1 MIDTVALLH
10 YILSKLVVLLIK
22 QSFSK
27 GRPKSGL
34 FLCLKFE
41 VAMISEKGLSLVR
54 QFEGLRTTAYKC
66 SAGVWTIGYGH
77 TQQVKAGQVITKTQA
92 DAFLQ
97 LDISKADAAIQRLVK
112 VPINQNERDALAS
125 FIFNLG
131 AGAFESST
139 LLKKINEG
147 DKQSAA
153 NEFLKWDKFRNPV
166 TKKLET
172 LTGLTKRRVAE
183 KSLFESNAL

>member
-1 MIDTVALLH
+1 MPTYWVA
-10 YILSKLVVLLIK
+10 
-22 QSFSK
+22 K
-27 GRPKSGL
+27 G
-34 FLCLKFE
+34 
-41 VAMISEKGLSLVR
+41 
-54 QFEGLRTTAYKC
+54 
-66 SAGVWTIGYGH
+66 
-77 TQQVKAGQVITKTQA
+77 
-92 DAFLQ
+92 FLQ
-97 LDISKADAAIQRLVK
+97 K
-112 VPINQNERDALAS
+112 NQNERDALAS

-147 DKQSAA
+147 DKQGAA

-183 KSLFESNAL
+183 KSLFESKALWNGLTNYLLKSDIFYQAS

>member
-1 MIDTVALLH
+1 
-10 YILSKLVVLLIK
+10 
-22 QSFSK
+22 
-27 GRPKSGL
+27 
-34 FLCLKFE
+34 
-41 VAMISEKGLSLVR
+41 
-54 QFEGLRTTAYKC
+54 
-66 SAGVWTIGYGH
+66 H

-97 LDISKADAAIQRLVK
+97 LDISKADAIIRRLVK

-153 NEFLKWDKFRNPV
+153 NEF
-166 TKKLET
+166 
-172 LTGLTKRRVAE
+172 
-183 KSLFESNAL
+183 

>member
-1 MIDTVALLH
+1 
-10 YILSKLVVLLIK
+10 
-22 QSFSK
+22 
-27 GRPKSGL
+27 
-34 FLCLKFE
+34 
-41 VAMISEKGLSLVR
+41 MISEKGLSLVR

-77 TQQVKAGQVITKTQA
+77 TQQVKAGQVITKAQA

-97 LDISKADAAIQRLVK
+97 LDISKADAAIQRLVH
-112 VPINQNERDALAS
+112 VPLNQNERDALAS

-131 AGAFESST
+131 VGAFESST
-139 LLKKINEG
+139 LLSKINDDDMYG
-147 DKQSAA
+147 AA

-172 LTGLTKRRVAE
+172 LNGLTKRRIAE
-183 KSLFESNAL
+183 KALFESKVL

>member
-1 MIDTVALLH
+1 
-10 YILSKLVVLLIK
+10 
-22 QSFSK
+22 
-27 GRPKSGL
+27 
-34 FLCLKFE
+34 
-41 VAMISEKGLSLVR
+41 MISEKGLSLVR
-54 QFEGLRTTAYKC
+54 QFEGLRAAAYKC

-77 TQQVKAGQVITKTQA
+77 TQQVKAGQVITKAQA

-97 LDISKADAAIQRLVK
+97 LDISKADATIQRLVK

-183 KSLFESNAL
+183 KSLFESNTL

>member
-1 MIDTVALLH
+1 MFDTVAPLH

-22 QSFSK
+22 QMFSRSPQK
-27 GRPKSGL
+27 RP

-166 TKKLET
+166 TKKLEA

-183 KSLFESNAL
+183 KSLFESKAL

>member
-1 MIDTVALLH
+1 
-10 YILSKLVVLLIK
+10 
-22 QSFSK
+22 
-27 GRPKSGL
+27 
-34 FLCLKFE
+34 
-41 VAMISEKGLSLVR
+41 
-54 QFEGLRTTAYKC
+54 
-66 SAGVWTIGYGH
+66 AG
-77 TQQVKAGQVITKTQA
+77 KVITKAQA